1 MRVRGKSPHARS
13 EAKHGECPASTR
25 GGRGHAMPRSLPV
38 FEGEPCGMIGWEI
51 DWVGAT
57 KRVAPGLGPTGRASG
72 PLVHP
77 LFLSPI
83 IIPWPP
89 DVMRTQTSLNGSFSA
104 AQSAEK
110 ADRFCDE
117 CSQAHHVSLSVQA
130 VAAPTLRKF
139 LILSKL
145 TPPPRPSRSIA
156 GDRIADVW
164 VTCSRLRTSCEL
176 PVEQSSRVAA
186 GVGGWE
192 RPRWSPQGSGRQ
204 AEPVDRWSTPFS
216 FPQS

>member
-1 MRVRGKSPHARS
+1 MPCKHSGRSRHA
-13 EAKHGECPASTR
+13 T
-25 GGRGHAMPRSLPV
+25 PRSLPV

-57 KRVAPGLGPTGRASG
+57 KRVAPGLGPTGRAGG

-110 ADRFCDE
+110 AARFCDE
-117 CSQAHHVSLSVQA
+117 CYRPITSSQERKLAKPSLRPSKVLDLSK
-130 VAAPTLRKF
+130 LRKF
-139 LILSKL
+139 
-145 TPPPRPSRSIA
+145 
-156 GDRIADVW
+156 
-164 VTCSRLRTSCEL
+164 
-176 PVEQSSRVAA
+176 
-186 GVGGWE
+186 
-192 RPRWSPQGSGRQ
+192 
-204 AEPVDRWSTPFS
+204 
-216 FPQS
+216 